1 MQKERSAIHQSDA
14 LSIPSYSV
22 TISAYGVTERARIIE
37 NQSSYRWLQFDPA
50 KGAPF
55 SMYIPLLE
63 DDIIPALQDKST
75 ITPFSR
81 WTVGRKSNPNFASA
95 GSGIEGHL
103 CAFAPNEILGILDGL
118 QNDAFHILKADVGIA
133 KLTTFLEDQSKPIGL
148 KLLTSGRIAFEIAL
162 AKARAMRAM
171 VEKGGYYYSNDNVM
185 KTVDHSRRER
195 CTRYQTFVYSTPP
208 LIDWAIEP
216 VERGTLR
223 FSQELV
229 QKVPQS
235 PIAVEYI
242 GNDIGTNQKYKLL
255 AELGR
260 FGHPTVPVIRNCF
273 E

>member
-22 TISAYGVTERARIIE
+22 TISAYGVTERARTIE

-63 DDIIPALQDKST
+63 GDIIPALQDKSI

-148 KLLTSGRIAFEIAL
+148 KLLTSGRIAFEITL

-171 VEKGGYYYSNDNVM
+171 VEKGGYD
-185 KTVDHSRRER
+185 VDDSRRER
-195 CTRYQTFVYSTPP
+195 STRYQTFVYSTPP
-208 LIDWAIEP
+208 LIDWAIKP
-216 VERGTLR
+216 VERGALL
-223 FSQELV
+223 FSQELT